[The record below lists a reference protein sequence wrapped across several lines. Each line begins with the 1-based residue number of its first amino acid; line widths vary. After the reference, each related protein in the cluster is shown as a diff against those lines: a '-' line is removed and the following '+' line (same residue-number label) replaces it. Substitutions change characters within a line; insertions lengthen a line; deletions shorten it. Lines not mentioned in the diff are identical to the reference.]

1 MKYLK
6 NSLIIILI
14 SFLSTY
20 VKAQMDTLSYLKQFE
35 VNKAKY
41 VGKPLSILLGDMTAI
56 QPKLV
61 FSHSAFTNKHYR
73 IFSDFKFDTKNA
85 YSINS
90 ISLLVY
96 WQAPIQTGEANQ
108 YRDRNKSLFTPDER
122 SFYGNKIIKDIK
134 VYR

>member
-1 MKYLK
+1 MKYLR
-6 NSLIIILI
+6 NSLIIISI
-14 SFLSTY
+14 SLLSTY

-41 VGKPLSILLGDMTAI
+41 VGKPLSILLDDMTAI

-61 FSHSAFTNKHYR
+61 FSHSAFTNKHFR

-90 ISLLVY
+90 ISMLVY
-96 WQAPIQTGEANQ
+96 WQTPIHTEEANQ

-134 VYR
+134 VNR

>member
-1 MKYLK
+1 
-6 NSLIIILI
+6 
-14 SFLSTY
+14 
-20 VKAQMDTLSYLKQFE
+20 MDTLGYLKQFE

-41 VGKPLSILLGDMTAI
+41 VGKPLSVLLDDMTAI

-61 FSHSAFTNKHYR
+61 FSHSAFTNKHFR
-73 IFSDFKFDTKNA
+73 IFSDFKFDAKNA

-90 ISLLVY
+90 ISMLVY
-96 WQAPIQTGEANQ
+96 WQTPIHSEEANQ

-134 VYR
+134 VNR